1 MAYLSVNFFV
11 RLANVV
17 PGIVGRS
24 KLNISRHTLT
34 TLISDVLNNFIRNL
48 LTQKSN
54 DLISR
59 RLSGYTKHWYTF
71 GLD

>member
-1 MAYLSVNFFV
+1 MAYLSINFFV

-17 PGIVGRS
+17 LGRS

-34 TLISDVLNNFIRNL
+34 TLISDVLNNVIRNL

-54 DLISR
+54 DLIIA
-59 RLSGYTKHWYTF
+59 LFDWAY
-71 GLD
+71 LQAI